1 MVFSIQIWSYIPCK
15 MLSLEKRLCKMLV
28 VEVTMFL
35 FPSAGHL
42 SNPGMKSRSPIM
54 QANSLP
60 AEPQGKPINTGVGS
74 LSLLQQSSWPRNPT
88 RVSCIAG
95 GFFTN
100 WAIRESLLSLYLHKI
115 NPSNLPQ
122 MITTVSS
129 FPSTSRKVGLWLRP
143 PPASF
148 LHHTLIFYTIMW
160 NFKYFVWHY
169 LLNIFIIM
177 VS

>member
-1 MVFSIQIWSYIPCK
+1 

-74 LSLLQQSSWPRNPT
+74 LSLLQQSS
-88 RVSCIAG
+88 
-95 GFFTN
+95 
-100 WAIRESLLSLYLHKI
+100 
-115 NPSNLPQ
+115 
-122 MITTVSS
+122 
-129 FPSTSRKVGLWLRP
+129 
-143 PPASF
+143 
-148 LHHTLIFYTIMW
+148 
-160 NFKYFVWHY
+160 
-169 LLNIFIIM
+169 
-177 VS
+177 